1 MVWSERS
8 THVWR
13 HSPFATVAVVSH
25 RYAWTALSLSPYCF
39 LSRRFHAVLTLRFH
53 EHLYVEFKKNQRF
66 LLSSHSLLAPVLDA
80 LATER
85 FIVTTFRKIQK
96 RDVIKTNIYPSLTK
110 KKKTKKKKKK
120 TCCIYAAFNFLAVLA
135 ADTVQRPFDR
145 SSGPKAENL
154 VGACC
159 CSLIISSGPRG
170 RE

>member
-1 MVWSERS
+1 M
-8 THVWR
+8 
-13 HSPFATVAVVSH
+13 AVVSH

>member
-1 MVWSERS
+1 MTS
-8 THVWR
+8 
-13 HSPFATVAVVSH
+13 FALRNGGGSLAPIRLDSS
-25 RYAWTALSLSPYCF
+25 LSLS
-39 LSRRFHAVLTLRFH
+39 LSLLFSFPPVSRGFDLAFSRTFVRRI
-53 EHLYVEFKKNQRF
+53 KKNQRF

-110 KKKTKKKKKK
+110 KKKNEEEEE